1 MTTEQELALRED
13 MMKLIEACLWEDTYI
28 AQYGASPNGIELDDN
43 MDDNFDAMTKAVTKT
58 GNTAYF
64 GDCMAN
70 TIKVKDIY
78 AEKTEVI
85 VELYDTY
92 NKDRVWVS
100 LDELNYWNIRKI
112 LKQML

>member
-1 MTTEQELALRED
+1 MTTEQELSQREE
-13 MMKLIEACLWEDTYI
+13 MMKLIRLCLWEDTYV
-28 AQYGASPNGIELDDN
+28 AQYGASLNGIELDDN
-43 MDDNFDAMTKAVTKT
+43 MEDYCEAGSKAVTKT
-58 GNTAYF
+58 GQTAYF

-112 LKQML
+112 LKQLL

>member
-1 MTTEQELALRED
+1 MTREQELSQREE
-13 MMKLIEACLWEDTYI
+13 MIKLISFCLWEDTYV
-28 AQYGASPNGIELDDN
+28 AQYGASLNGIELDDN
-43 MDDNFDAMTKAVTKT
+43 MEDYCEAGSKAVTKT

-112 LKQML
+112 LKEML